1 MVNAPARAGPVKFEN
16 LSQPSRAAVTPLPRR
31 VEQIVDQQIAKGV
44 ERPLLYLRHTIEKT
58 HMHQAVVEMKIG
70 TEMGEFVRFVAQTVA
85 ICFPIG
91 QTKNDLVHIHC
102 VVWHGVDEDL

>member
-1 MVNAPARAGPVKFEN
+1 
-16 LSQPSRAAVTPLPRR
+16 
-31 VEQIVDQQIAKGV
+31 
-44 ERPLLYLRHTIEKT
+44 
-58 HMHQAVVEMKIG
+58 MHQAVVEMKIG